1 MMKKRI
7 EVLEKLVK
15 KFNKFETTYSK
26 FELSNYILENKIEVE
41 SKLAYFKKK
50 IELGINL
57 EKEINTIVSKTFTTG
72 QAKKEVIQ
80 NFYMDMFVYRII
92 LLEEFG
98 IDYMKINSSLLQNI
112 LSYIY
117 KHKKDDV
124 IYVGRIL
131 TISENTQKTLKDL
144 IPEDLFNK
152 IKF

>member
-1 MMKKRI
+1 MKKNL
-7 EVLEKLVK
+7 ELLEKLVK
-15 KFNKFETTYSK
+15 KFNKFETTYGK
-26 FELSNYILENKIEVE
+26 FDLSNYILENKIEIE
-41 SKLAYFKKK
+41 ARISYIKKK
-50 IELGINL
+50 IELGMDL
-57 EKEINTIVSKTFTTG
+57 ENEINKIVSRSFTTG
-72 QAKKEVIQ
+72 QAKQNVIQ
-80 NFYMDMFVYRII
+80 EFYLNMFVYRVI

-131 TISENTQKTLKDL
+131 TISENTQNTLKDL

>member
-1 MMKKRI
+1 MKKRI
-7 EVLEKLVK
+7 ELLEKLVK
-15 KFNKFETTYSK
+15 KFNKFETTYNK
-26 FELSNYILENKIEVE
+26 FDLNNYILENKIEVE

-50 IELGINL
+50 IELGIDL
-57 EKEINTIVSKTFTTG
+57 EKEINTIVSKSFTTG

-124 IYVGRIL
+124 IYVRRIL
-131 TISENTQKTLKDL
+131 TISENTQKTLEDL

>member
-7 EVLEKLVK
+7 ELLEKLVK
-15 KFNKFETTYSK
+15 KFTKFETTYSK

-57 EKEINTIVSKTFTTG
+57 EKEINTIVSKSFTTG

-124 IYVGRIL
+124 IYVRRIL
-131 TISENTQKTLKDL
+131 TISENTQKTLEDL

>member
-1 MMKKRI
+1 MKKNL
-7 EVLEKLVK
+7 ELLEKLVK
-15 KFNKFETTYSK
+15 KFNKFETTYGK
-26 FELSNYILENKIEVE
+26 FDLSNYILENKIELE
-41 SKLAYFKKK
+41 SRLAYFKKK
-50 IELGINL
+50 IELGMDL
-57 EKEINTIVSKTFTTG
+57 ENEINKIVSRSFTTG

-80 NFYMDMFVYRII
+80 SFYMDMFVYRII

-117 KHKKDDV
+117 KHKNDDV

-131 TISENTQKTLKDL
+131 TISENTQNTLKDL
-144 IPEDLFNK
+144 IQEDLFNK

>member
-1 MMKKRI
+1 MKKRI
-7 EVLEKLVK
+7 ELLEKLVK
-15 KFNKFETTYSK
+15 KFNKFETTYNK
-26 FELSNYILENKIEVE
+26 FDLNNYILENKIEVE

-50 IELGINL
+50 IELGIDL
-57 EKEINTIVSKTFTTG
+57 EKEINTIVSKSFTTG

-124 IYVGRIL
+124 IYVRRIL

-144 IPEDLFNK
+144 IPEDLFIK

>member
-1 MMKKRI
+1 MKKNL
-7 EVLEKLVK
+7 ELLEKLVK
-15 KFNKFETTYSK
+15 KFNKVETTYGK
-26 FELSNYILENKIEVE
+26 FDLSNYILENKIEIE
-41 SKLAYFKKK
+41 ARISYIKKK
-50 IELGINL
+50 IELGMDL
-57 EKEINTIVSKTFTTG
+57 EKEIDKIVSKSFTTC
-72 QAKKEVIQ
+72 QAKQNVIQ
-80 NFYMDMFVYRII
+80 EFYLNMFVYRII

-131 TISENTQKTLKDL
+131 TISENTQNTLKDL

>member
-7 EVLEKLVK
+7 EVLEKLIK

-57 EKEINTIVSKTFTTG
+57 EKEINTIVSKSFTTG

-131 TISENTQKTLKDL
+131 TISENTQKTLEDL

>member
-57 EKEINTIVSKTFTTG
+57 EKEINTIVSKSFTTG

-131 TISENTQKTLKDL
+131 TISENTQKTLEDL

>member
-1 MMKKRI
+1 MKKNL
-7 EVLEKLVK
+7 ELLEKLVK
-15 KFNKFETTYSK
+15 KFNKFETTYGK
-26 FELSNYILENKIEVE
+26 FDLSNYILENKIEIE
-41 SKLAYFKKK
+41 ARISYIKKK
-50 IELGINL
+50 IELGMDL
-57 EKEINTIVSKTFTTG
+57 EKEIDKIVSRSFTTG

-80 NFYMDMFVYRII
+80 SFYMDMFVYRII

-131 TISENTQKTLKDL
+131 TISENTQNTLKDL

>member
-1 MMKKRI
+1 MKKNL
-7 EVLEKLVK
+7 ELLEKLVK
-15 KFNKFETTYSK
+15 KFNKFETTYGK
-26 FELSNYILENKIEVE
+26 FDLSNYILENKIEIE
-41 SKLAYFKKK
+41 ARISYIKKK
-50 IELGINL
+50 IELGMDL
-57 EKEINTIVSKTFTTG
+57 ENEINKIVSRSFTTG

-80 NFYMDMFVYRII
+80 SFYIDMFVYRII

-131 TISENTQKTLKDL
+131 TISENTQNTLKDL

>member
-7 EVLEKLVK
+7 EVLEKLIK

-26 FELSNYILENKIEVE
+26 FELSNYILENKIEVK

-57 EKEINTIVSKTFTTG
+57 EKEINTIVSKSFTTG

-124 IYVGRIL
+124 IYVRRIL
-131 TISENTQKTLKDL
+131 TISENTQKTLEDL

>member
-1 MMKKRI
+1 MKKNL
-7 EVLEKLVK
+7 ELLEKLVK
-15 KFNKFETTYSK
+15 KFNKFETTYGK
-26 FELSNYILENKIEVE
+26 FDLSNYILENKIEIE
-41 SKLAYFKKK
+41 ARISYIKKK
-50 IELGINL
+50 IELGMDL
-57 EKEINTIVSKTFTTG
+57 ENEISKIVSKSFTTG
-72 QAKKEVIQ
+72 QAKQNVIQ
-80 NFYMDMFVYRII
+80 EFYLNMFVYRII

-131 TISENTQKTLKDL
+131 TISENTQNTLKDL
-144 IPEDLFNK
+144 IQEDLFNK

>member
-1 MMKKRI
+1 MKKNL
-7 EVLEKLVK
+7 ELLEKLVK
-15 KFNKFETTYSK
+15 KFNKFETTYGK
-26 FELSNYILENKIEVE
+26 FDLSNYILENKIEIE
-41 SKLAYFKKK
+41 ARISYIKKK
-50 IELGINL
+50 IELGMDL
-57 EKEINTIVSKTFTTG
+57 EKEIDKIVSRSFTTG

-80 NFYMDMFVYRII
+80 SFYMDMFVYRII

-117 KHKKDDV
+117 KHKNDDV

-131 TISENTQKTLKDL
+131 TISENTQNTLKDL
-144 IPEDLFNK
+144 IQEDLFNK

>member
-1 MMKKRI
+1 MKKNL
-7 EVLEKLVK
+7 ELLEKLVK
-15 KFNKFETTYSK
+15 KFNKFETTYGK
-26 FELSNYILENKIEVE
+26 FDLSNYILENKIEIE
-41 SKLAYFKKK
+41 ARISYIKKK
-50 IELGINL
+50 IELGMDL
-57 EKEINTIVSKTFTTG
+57 ENEINKIVSRSFTTG

-80 NFYMDMFVYRII
+80 SFYMDMFVYRII

-117 KHKKDDV
+117 KHKNDDI

-131 TISENTQKTLKDL
+131 TISENTQNTLKDL

>member
-1 MMKKRI
+1 MKKNL
-7 EVLEKLVK
+7 ELLEKLVK
-15 KFNKFETTYSK
+15 KFNKFETTYGK
-26 FELSNYILENKIEVE
+26 FDLSNYILENKIEIE
-41 SKLAYFKKK
+41 ARISYIKKK
-50 IELGINL
+50 IELGMDL
-57 EKEINTIVSKTFTTG
+57 ENEINKIVSRSFTTG

-80 NFYMDMFVYRII
+80 SFYMDMFVYRII

-117 KHKKDDV
+117 KHKKDDI

-131 TISENTQKTLKDL
+131 TISENTQNTLKDL

>member
-1 MMKKRI
+1 MKKNL
-7 EVLEKLVK
+7 ELLEKLVK
-15 KFNKFETTYSK
+15 KFNKFETTYGK
-26 FELSNYILENKIEVE
+26 FDLSNYILENKIEIE
-41 SKLAYFKKK
+41 ARISYIKKK
-50 IELGINL
+50 IELGMDL
-57 EKEINTIVSKTFTTG
+57 ENEINKIVSRSFTTG

-80 NFYMDMFVYRII
+80 SFYMDMFVYRII

-117 KHKKDDV
+117 KHKNDDV

-131 TISENTQKTLKDL
+131 TISENTQNTLKDL
-144 IPEDLFNK
+144 IQEDLFNK

>member
-1 MMKKRI
+1 MKKNL
-7 EVLEKLVK
+7 ELLEKLVK
-15 KFNKFETTYSK
+15 KFNKFETTYGK
-26 FELSNYILENKIEVE
+26 FDLSNYILENKIEIE
-41 SKLAYFKKK
+41 ARISYIKKK
-50 IELGINL
+50 IELGMDL
-57 EKEINTIVSKTFTTG
+57 ENEINKIVSRSFTTG

-80 NFYMDMFVYRII
+80 SFYMDMFIYRII

-131 TISENTQKTLKDL
+131 TISENTQNTLKDL

>member
-1 MMKKRI
+1 MKKNL
-7 EVLEKLVK
+7 ELLEKLVK
-15 KFNKFETTYSK
+15 KFNKFETTYGK
-26 FELSNYILENKIEVE
+26 FDLSNYILENKIEIE
-41 SKLAYFKKK
+41 ARISYIKKK
-50 IELGINL
+50 IELGMDL
-57 EKEINTIVSKTFTTG
+57 ENEINKIVSRSFTTG

-80 NFYMDMFVYRII
+80 SFYMDMFVYRII

-131 TISENTQKTLKDL
+131 TISENTQNTLKDL

>member
-57 EKEINTIVSKTFTTG
+57 EKEINTIVSKSFTTG